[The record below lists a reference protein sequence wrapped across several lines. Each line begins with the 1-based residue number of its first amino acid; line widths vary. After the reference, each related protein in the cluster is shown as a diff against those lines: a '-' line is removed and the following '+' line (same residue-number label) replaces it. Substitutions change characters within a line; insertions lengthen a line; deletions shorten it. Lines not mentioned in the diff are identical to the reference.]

1 MTRFKP
7 NKLPTLLLITDSPVT
22 RVFFEEAVSK
32 LEDYSLICS
41 NSSIDAFDSM
51 HKTYVSFIVIDENTP
66 YIDLAVMCM
75 KIRKL
80 KEHQHT
86 PILIITAHLKKSFT
100 RRLLKAGATDFL
112 REPLEQD
119 EFFHRMEMANEIKKT
134 KEKMSSLS
142 SRFPVGPS
150 QSTTMDERVV
160 LDDRAVKLI
169 SNALADETALA
180 LLLIEID
187 QYDHFHKAHGT
198 KAGSGLL
205 LDFQDHLQKL
215 MRGQDLLF
223 SQKKGKFL
231 VLLPRTSSK
240 AAQFIAEN
248 IQESLEMVTFHSGE
262 IAFNLTI
269 SIGLVTLD
277 EEGSKTKSASFNF
290 DRLMQAAN
298 NCLNEAKKKG
308 NAIVAHLPKRGS
320 PS

>member
-1 MTRFKP
+1 MTRLKP

-22 RVFFEEAVSK
+22 RVFFEEALSQ
-32 LEDYSLICS
+32 LEDYSLLCS
-41 NSSIDAFDSM
+41 NSSVDAFDSL
-51 HKTYVSFIVIDENTP
+51 HKTYISFIVIDENTP
-66 YIDLAVMCM
+66 YIDLAEMCM

-80 KEHQHT
+80 KDYQHT

-119 EFFHRMEMANEIKKT
+119 EFFHRMEMAKEMKKT
-134 KEKMSSLS
+134 QQKMSSLS
-142 SRFPVGPS
+142 SRLTVGPS
-150 QSTTMDERVV
+150 ENASMEERVV

-180 LLLIEID
+180 LLMIEID

-198 KAGSGLL
+198 KAGNGLL
-205 LDFQDHLQKL
+205 IDFQDHLQAL

-231 VLLPRTSSK
+231 VLLPRTTSK

-248 IQESLEMVTFHSGE
+248 IQESLEMETFHSGE
-262 IAFNLTI
+262 IAFNLTV

-290 DRLMQAAN
+290 DRLMQAATS
-298 NCLNEAKKKG
+298 CLNEAKKKG

-320 PS
+320 S